1 MILFKTVRWQNMLS
15 TGNQFTEVALDRS
28 KSTLIVGENGA
39 GKSTILDAL
48 SFALYGKP
56 FRNINKPQLVNSM
69 TQKKLVVECEFMVG
83 SKHFCVKRGIKPQ
96 IFEIYQNGEMI
107 NQNSSARDY
116 QEYLEKSILKLSFKS
131 FGQIVILGSANY
143 LPFMQLPA
151 HARREVI
158 EDLLDIQIF
167 TTMNNLLKE
176 KITTNKSAITDTDY
190 QINLI
195 ENKVEMTLKHINS
208 LKTNNDHLIRQ
219 KDEMIKEIDTLVCQA
234 EHDIAVQNG
243 ILDIHSAKIADA
255 EKVANKKSKLVELES
270 QLESKVRT
278 LKKEIRFY
286 HDNDSCPTC
295 RQGIDHDFKNE
306 TVTDRQSKEQEITD
320 ALVKIED
327 EITTI
332 NTRITE
338 ITAINKEITAINTKI
353 TELNSDIRSW
363 NSSICTLEQEIKN
376 LKKNTTVI
384 DESNEDLSV
393 LNSQLSVQQK
403 HKEELANERS
413 VIEVAGVLLKDSGI
427 KTRII
432 KQYVPIMNKLINKYL
447 AAMDFFVQFE
457 LDENFNE
464 KIKSR
469 FRDEFSYASFSEGE
483 KSRLD
488 LALMF
493 TWRAI
498 AKLRNSAS
506 TNLLILDEVF
516 DSSLDTSGNDN
527 LMDILSNITD
537 GNIFVIS
544 HKGDQLYDKFHSVIK
559 FEKHSN
565 FSVIKQEKQEKV

>member
-1 MILFKTVRWQNMLS
+1 MLS

-69 TQKKLVVECEFMVG
+69 TQKNLVVECEFMVG

-96 IFEIYQNGEMI
+96 LFEIYQNGEMI

-176 KITTNKSAITDTDY
+176 KITANKAAISEADY

-195 ENKVEMTLKHINS
+195 DNKIELTNKHINS
-208 LKTNNDHLIRQ
+208 LKTNNDHLIKQ
-219 KDEMIKEIDTLVCQA
+219 KQELIDELMGEILLTEMVLTRENNKITEKSV
-234 EHDIAVQNG
+234 
-243 ILDIHSAKIADA
+243 LIADSD
-255 EKVANKKSKLVELES
+255 KVNSKRTKLIELES
-270 QLESKVRT
+270 QLESKIRT
-278 LKKEIRFY
+278 LKKEITFY

-306 TVTDRQSKEQEITD
+306 TISEREVKQNEVTD
-320 ALVKIED
+320 ALSKIETEINAIND
-327 EITTI
+327 RVNEIT
-332 NTRITE
+332 E
-338 ITAINKEITAINTKI
+338 INKEITAINTKI
-353 TELNSDIRSW
+353 SELNSDIRSW
-363 NSSICTLEQEIKN
+363 NNSIRTIQTEIDGLE
-376 LKKNTTVI
+376 KNTAVI
-384 DESNEDLSV
+384 DESRDDLDL
-393 LNSQLSVQQK
+393 LNSQLGIQQK
-403 HKEELANERS
+403 HKEDFANERS

-464 KIKSR
+464 TIRSR
-469 FRDEFSYASFSEGE
+469 YRDDFSYASFSEGE
-483 KSRLD
+483 KMRID
-488 LALMF
+488 LSLMF

-506 TNLLILDEVF
+506 TNLLIMDEVF
-516 DSSLDTSGNDN
+516 DSSLDVGGTEEF
-527 LMDILSNITD
+527 LKILEGLTGDTNT
-537 GNIFVIS
+537 FVIS
-544 HKGDQLYDKFHSVIK
+544 HKGDQLYDKFHSVVK
-559 FEKHSN
+559 FEKHAN
-565 FSVIKQEKQEKV
+565 FSRIAA

>member
-1 MILFKTVRWQNMLS
+1 MILFKTIRWQNMLS
-15 TGNQFTEVALDRS
+15 TGNQFTEVTLDRS

-56 FRNINKPQLVNSM
+56 FRNINKPQLLNSM
-69 TQKKLVVECEFMVG
+69 TQKNLVVECEFMVG
-83 SKHFCVKRGIKPQ
+83 SKHFRVKRGIKPQ

-116 QEYLEKSILKLSFKS
+116 QEYLEKNILKLSFKS

-143 LPFMQLPA
+143 LPFLQLPA

-176 KITTNKSAITDTDY
+176 RIATNKAAITDTDY

-195 ENKVEMTLKHINS
+195 ENKIELTLKHINT

-219 KDEMIKEIDTLVCQA
+219 KAEVIDEIRALVVQA
-234 EHDIAVQNG
+234 ENDIATQNN
-243 ILDIHSAKIADA
+243 ILNAHTAEIADA
-255 EKVANKKSKLVELES
+255 NKVNAKLSKLVELEN
-270 QLESKVRT
+270 QLEHKVRN
-278 LKKEIRFY
+278 LKKEINFY

-306 TVTDRQSKEQEITD
+306 TIEDREAKQTEISD

-327 EITTI
+327 EILAI
-332 NTRITE
+332 NERVNQITE
-338 ITAINKEITAINTKI
+338 INKKITAINTKI

-363 NSSICTLEQEIKN
+363 NSSIRTLELEIEQ
-376 LKKNTTVI
+376 LSKNTTVI

-393 LNSQLSVQQK
+393 LNSQLTVQQK
-403 HKEELANERS
+403 NKEDLANERQ
-413 VIEVAGVLLKDSGI
+413 VIEVASVLLKDSGI

-483 KSRLD
+483 KMRID

-506 TNLLILDEVF
+506 TNLLIMDEVF
-516 DSSLDTSGNDN
+516 DSSLDVGGTEEF
-527 LMDILSNITD
+527 LKILEGLTADTNTFI
-537 GNIFVIS
+537 IS
-544 HKGDQLYDKFHSVIK
+544 HKGDQLFDKFHSVIK
-559 FEKHSN
+559 FEKHAN
-565 FSVIKQEKQEKV
+565 FSRIAA

>member
-1 MILFKTVRWQNMLS
+1 MILFKAIRWQNMLS
-15 TGNQFTEVALDRS
+15 TGNQFTEVTLDRS

-56 FRNINKPQLVNSM
+56 FRNINKPQLLNSM
-69 TQKKLVVECEFMVG
+69 TQKNLVVECEFMVG
-83 SKHFCVKRGIKPQ
+83 SKHFRVKRGIKPA

-151 HARREVI
+151 HSRREVI

-176 KITTNKSAITDTDY
+176 KILANKSAITDTDY
-190 QINLI
+190 QIDLV
-195 ENKVEMTLKHINS
+195 ENKIELTLKHINS
-208 LKTNNDHLIRQ
+208 LKINNDHLIRQ
-219 KDEMIKEIDTLVCQA
+219 KEEMIEEVNGLVCQA
-234 EHDIAVQNG
+234 ERDIAIQSDYLAVK
-243 ILDIHSAKIADA
+243 SAKVADS
-255 EKVANKKSKLVELES
+255 EKISSKRTKLIELES
-270 QLESKVRT
+270 QLETKIRS
-278 LKKEIRFY
+278 LKKEITFY

-295 RQGIDHDFKNE
+295 RQGIDHNFKDS
-306 TVTDRQSKEQEITD
+306 VIDDRESKQQEVTD
-320 ALVKIED
+320 ALAKIEE
-327 EITTI
+327 EINTI
-332 NTRITE
+332 NQRVNE
-338 ITAINKEITAINTKI
+338 IAEVNKEITVINTKI

-363 NSSICTLEQEIKN
+363 NNSIRTLEAEIDN
-376 LKKNTTVI
+376 LEKNTTII

-393 LNSQLSVQQK
+393 LNKQLGVQQK
-403 HKEELANERS
+403 YKEELANERQ

-427 KTRII
+427 KTKII

-483 KSRLD
+483 KMRID

-506 TNLLILDEVF
+506 TNLLIMDEVF
-516 DSSLDTSGNDN
+516 DSSLDVGGTEEF
-527 LMDILSNITD
+527 LKILEGLTGDTNTFI
-537 GNIFVIS
+537 IS

-559 FEKHSN
+559 FEKHAN
-565 FSVIKQEKQEKV
+565 FSRIAA

>member
-1 MILFKTVRWQNMLS
+1 MILFKTIRWQNMLS

-69 TQKKLVVECEFMVG
+69 TQKNLVVECEFMVG

-96 IFEIYQNGEMI
+96 LFEIYQNGEMI

-176 KITTNKSAITDTDY
+176 KITANKAAISEADY

-195 ENKVEMTLKHINS
+195 DNKIELTNKHINS
-208 LKTNNDHLIRQ
+208 LKTNNDHLIKQ
-219 KDEMIKEIDTLVCQA
+219 KQELIDELMGEILLTEMVLTRENNKITEKSV
-234 EHDIAVQNG
+234 
-243 ILDIHSAKIADA
+243 LIADSD
-255 EKVANKKSKLVELES
+255 KVNSKRTKLIELES
-270 QLESKVRT
+270 QLESKIRT
-278 LKKEIRFY
+278 LKKEITFY

-306 TVTDRQSKEQEITD
+306 TISEREVKQSEVTD
-320 ALVKIED
+320 ALSKIETEINAIND
-327 EITTI
+327 RVNEIT
-332 NTRITE
+332 E
-338 ITAINKEITAINTKI
+338 INKEITAINTKI
-353 TELNSDIRSW
+353 SELNSDIRSW
-363 NSSICTLEQEIKN
+363 NNSIRTIQTEIDGLE
-376 LKKNTTVI
+376 KNTAVI
-384 DESNEDLSV
+384 DESMGDLDLLS
-393 LNSQLSVQQK
+393 SQLADQQK

-464 KIKSR
+464 TIRSR
-469 FRDEFSYASFSEGE
+469 YRDDFSYASFSEGE
-483 KSRLD
+483 KMRID
-488 LALMF
+488 LSLMF

-506 TNLLILDEVF
+506 TNLLIMDEVF
-516 DSSLDTSGNDN
+516 DSSLDVGGTEEF
-527 LMDILSNITD
+527 LKILEGLTGDTNT
-537 GNIFVIS
+537 FVIS

-559 FEKHSN
+559 FEKHAN
-565 FSVIKQEKQEKV
+565 FSRIAT

>member
-1 MILFKTVRWQNMLS
+1 MILFKAIRWQNMLS
-15 TGNQFTEVALDRS
+15 TGNQFTEVKLDRS

-56 FRNINKPQLVNSM
+56 FRNINKPQLLNSM
-69 TQKKLVVECEFMVG
+69 TQKNLVVECEFMVG
-83 SKHFCVKRGIKPQ
+83 SKHFRVKRGIKPQ
-96 IFEIYQNGEMI
+96 IFEIYQNGEMM

-151 HARREVI
+151 HSRREVI

-176 KITTNKSAITDTDY
+176 KITTNRSAITDTDY

-195 ENKVEMTLKHINS
+195 ENKIELTLKHINS
-208 LKTNNDHLIRQ
+208 LKINNDHLIRQ
-219 KDEMIKEIDTLVCQA
+219 KEEMIEEVNGMVCQT
-234 EHDIAVQNG
+234 ERDIAVQAG
-243 ILDIHSAKIADA
+243 HLTVLTAKVSDSD
-255 EKVANKKSKLVELES
+255 KVTSKKSKLVELES

-306 TVTDRQSKEQEITD
+306 TIEDRQTKEQEVSN
-320 ALVKIED
+320 ALVKIEN

-332 NTRITE
+332 NARIAEITE
-338 ITAINKEITAINTKI
+338 INSKITVHNTKI

-363 NSSICTLEQEIKN
+363 NNSIRTLEAEINN
-376 LKKNTTVI
+376 LQKNTTII
-384 DESNEDLSV
+384 DASNEDLSV
-393 LNSQLSVQQK
+393 LNKQLSVQQK
-403 HKEELANERS
+403 YKEELANERQ

-427 KTRII
+427 KTKII

-483 KSRLD
+483 KMRID

-506 TNLLILDEVF
+506 TNLLIMDEVF
-516 DSSLDTSGNDN
+516 DSSLDVGGTEEF
-527 LMDILSNITD
+527 LKILEGLTAETNTFI
-537 GNIFVIS
+537 IS
-544 HKGDQLYDKFHSVIK
+544 HKGDQLFDKFHSVIK
-559 FEKHSN
+559 FEKHAN
-565 FSVIKQEKQEKV
+565 FSRIAA

>member
-1 MILFKTVRWQNMLS
+1 MLS
-15 TGNQFTEVALDRS
+15 TGNQFTEVTLDRS

-69 TQKKLVVECEFMVG
+69 TKKNLIVECEFMVG

-96 IFEIYQNGEMI
+96 LFEIYQNGEMI
-107 NQNSSARDY
+107 NQNSSSRDY

-176 KITTNKSAITDTDY
+176 KIATNKASISDADY

-195 ENKVEMTLKHINS
+195 DNKIELTNKHISS
-208 LKTNNDHLIRQ
+208 LKTNNDHLIKQ
-219 KDEMIKEIDTLVCQA
+219 KQDLIQELFDSVSETETNIAAENIK
-234 EHDIAVQNG
+234 
-243 ILDIHSAKIADA
+243 LDGKSVLIADS
-255 EKVANKKSKLVELES
+255 EKVNSKRTKLIELES
-270 QLESKVRT
+270 QLETKIRG
-278 LKKEIRFY
+278 LKKEITFY

-306 TVTDRQSKEQEITD
+306 TISEREIKQHEVTD
-320 ALVKIED
+320 ALSKIETEINAIND
-327 EITTI
+327 RVNEIT
-332 NTRITE
+332 E
-338 ITAINKEITAINTKI
+338 INKEITAINTKI
-353 TELNSDIRSW
+353 SELNSDIRSW
-363 NSSICTLEQEIKN
+363 NASIRTLQTEIDG
-376 LKKNTTVI
+376 LEKNTDVI
-384 DESNEDLSV
+384 DESKDDLDV
-393 LNSQLSVQQK
+393 LSSQLADQQK

-464 KIKSR
+464 TIRSR
-469 FRDEFSYASFSEGE
+469 YRDDFSYASFSEGE
-483 KSRLD
+483 KMRID
-488 LALMF
+488 LSLMF

-506 TNLLILDEVF
+506 TNLLIMDEVF
-516 DSSLDTSGNDN
+516 DSSLDVGGTEEF
-527 LMDILSNITD
+527 LKILEGLTGETNT
-537 GNIFVIS
+537 FVIS

-559 FEKHSN
+559 FEKHAN
-565 FSVIKQEKQEKV
+565 FSRIAT

>member
-1 MILFKTVRWQNMLS
+1 MLS

-69 TQKKLVVECEFMVG
+69 TQKNLVVECEFMVG
-83 SKHFCVKRGIKPQ
+83 SKHFRVKRGIKPQ

-176 KITTNKSAITDTDY
+176 KIATNKAAITEADY

-195 ENKVEMTLKHINS
+195 DNKIELTNKHIDS
-208 LKTNNDHLIRQ
+208 LKTNNNHLIKQ
-219 KDEMIKEIDTLVCQA
+219 KQDLIYELRDCVSQTETNINAENIKLDGKA
-234 EHDIAVQNG
+234 
-243 ILDIHSAKIADA
+243 ILIADS
-255 EKVANKKSKLVELES
+255 EKVNSKRTKLIELEN
-270 QLESKVRT
+270 QLESKIRT
-278 LKKEIRFY
+278 LKKEITFY

-306 TVTDRQSKEQEITD
+306 TISEREIKQNEVTD
-320 ALVKIED
+320 ALSKIET
-327 EITTI
+327 EINAI
-332 NTRITE
+332 NERVNQITE
-338 ITAINKEITAINTKI
+338 INKEITAINTKI
-353 TELNSDIRSW
+353 SELNSDIRSW
-363 NSSICTLEQEIKN
+363 NNSIRTLEVEIDG
-376 LKKNTTVI
+376 LEKNTTII
-384 DESNEDLSV
+384 DESKDDLDLLSG
-393 LNSQLSVQQK
+393 QLADQQK

-464 KIKSR
+464 TIRSR
-469 FRDEFSYASFSEGE
+469 YRDDFSYASFSEGE
-483 KSRLD
+483 KMRID
-488 LALMF
+488 LSLMF

-506 TNLLILDEVF
+506 TNLLIMDEVF
-516 DSSLDTSGNDN
+516 DSSLDVGGTEEF
-527 LMDILSNITD
+527 LKILEGLTGETNT
-537 GNIFVIS
+537 FVIS

-559 FEKHSN
+559 FEKHAN
-565 FSVIKQEKQEKV
+565 FSRIST

>member
-1 MILFKTVRWQNMLS
+1 MILFKAIRWQNMLS
-15 TGNQFTEVALDRS
+15 TGNQFTEVTLDRS

-56 FRNINKPQLVNSM
+56 FRNINKPQLLNSM
-69 TQKKLVVECEFMVG
+69 TQKNLVVECEFMVG
-83 SKHFCVKRGIKPQ
+83 SKHFRVKRGIKPA

-151 HARREVI
+151 HSRREVI

-176 KITTNKSAITDTDY
+176 KILANKSAITDTDY
-190 QINLI
+190 QIDLV
-195 ENKVEMTLKHINS
+195 ENKIELTLKHINS
-208 LKTNNDHLIRQ
+208 LKINNDHLIRQ
-219 KDEMIKEIDTLVCQA
+219 KEEMIEEVNGLVCQA
-234 EHDIAVQNG
+234 ERDIAIQSGYLAVK
-243 ILDIHSAKIADA
+243 SAKVADS
-255 EKVANKKSKLVELES
+255 EKVSSKRTKLIELES
-270 QLESKVRT
+270 QLETKIRS
-278 LKKEIRFY
+278 LKKEITFY

-295 RQGIDHDFKNE
+295 RQGIDHDFKDS
-306 TVTDRQSKEQEITD
+306 VIDDRESKQQEVTD
-320 ALVKIED
+320 ALAKIEE
-327 EITTI
+327 EINTI
-332 NTRITE
+332 NQRVNE
-338 ITAINKEITAINTKI
+338 IAEVNKEITIINTKI

-363 NSSICTLEQEIKN
+363 NNSIRTLEAEIDN
-376 LKKNTTVI
+376 LEKNTTII

-393 LNSQLSVQQK
+393 LNKQLGVQQK
-403 HKEELANERS
+403 YKEELANERQ

-427 KTRII
+427 KTKII

-483 KSRLD
+483 KMRID

-506 TNLLILDEVF
+506 TNLLIMDEVF
-516 DSSLDTSGNDN
+516 DSSLDVGGTEEF
-527 LMDILSNITD
+527 LKILEGLTGDTNTFI
-537 GNIFVIS
+537 IS

-559 FEKHSN
+559 FEKHAN
-565 FSVIKQEKQEKV
+565 FSRIAA

>member
-1 MILFKTVRWQNMLS
+1 MILFKTIRWQNMLS

-69 TQKKLVVECEFMVG
+69 TQKNLVVECEFMVG

-96 IFEIYQNGEMI
+96 LFEIYQNGEMI

-176 KITTNKSAITDTDY
+176 KITANKAAISEADY

-195 ENKVEMTLKHINS
+195 DNKIELTNKHINS
-208 LKTNNDHLIRQ
+208 LKTNNDHLIKQ
-219 KDEMIKEIDTLVCQA
+219 KQELIDELMGEILLTEMVLTRENNKITEKSV
-234 EHDIAVQNG
+234 
-243 ILDIHSAKIADA
+243 LIADSD
-255 EKVANKKSKLVELES
+255 KVNSKRTKLIELES
-270 QLESKVRT
+270 QLESKIRT
-278 LKKEIRFY
+278 LKKEITFY

-306 TVTDRQSKEQEITD
+306 TISEREVKQNEVTD
-320 ALVKIED
+320 ALSKIETEINAIND
-327 EITTI
+327 RVNEIT
-332 NTRITE
+332 E
-338 ITAINKEITAINTKI
+338 INKEITAINTKI
-353 TELNSDIRSW
+353 SELNSDIRSW
-363 NSSICTLEQEIKN
+363 NNSIRTIQTEIDGLE
-376 LKKNTTVI
+376 KNTAVI
-384 DESNEDLSV
+384 DESRDDLDL
-393 LNSQLSVQQK
+393 LNSQLGIQQK
-403 HKEELANERS
+403 HKEDFANERS

-464 KIKSR
+464 TIRSR
-469 FRDEFSYASFSEGE
+469 YRDDFSYASFSEGE
-483 KSRLD
+483 KMRID
-488 LALMF
+488 LSLMF

-506 TNLLILDEVF
+506 TNLLIMDEVF
-516 DSSLDTSGNDN
+516 DSSLDVGGTEEF
-527 LMDILSNITD
+527 LKILEGLTGDTNT
-537 GNIFVIS
+537 FVIS
-544 HKGDQLYDKFHSVIK
+544 HKGDQLYDKFHSVVK
-559 FEKHSN
+559 FEKHAN
-565 FSVIKQEKQEKV
+565 FSRIAA

>member
-1 MILFKTVRWQNMLS
+1 MILFKTIRWQNMLS
-15 TGNQFTEVALDRS
+15 TGNQLTEVALDRS

-56 FRNINKPQLVNSM
+56 FRSINKPQLLNSM
-69 TQKKLVVECEFMVG
+69 TQKNLIAECEFMVG
-83 SKHFCVKRGIKPQ
+83 SKHFRVKRGIKPQ

-151 HARREVI
+151 HSRREVI

-167 TTMNNLLKE
+167 TTMNTLLKE
-176 KITTNKSAITDTDY
+176 KIGVNKTAIIDADY

-195 ENKVEMTLKHINS
+195 ENKIELTKKHIDS

-219 KDEMIKEIDTLVCQA
+219 KEELINEIDSKVCEA
-234 EHDIAVQNG
+234 EHNLTVYNG
-243 ILDIHSAKIADA
+243 TLTVKSDLIADS
-255 EKVANKKSKLVELES
+255 EKVNSKRSKLIELES
-270 QLESKVRT
+270 QLETKIRNI
-278 LKKEIRFY
+278 KKEIGFY

-295 RQGIDHDFKNE
+295 RQGIQHDFKKE
-306 TVTDRQSKEQEITD
+306 TISDREAKQMEVSD
-320 ALVKIED
+320 ALVKIET
-327 EITTI
+327 EINNI
-332 NTRITE
+332 NDRVNQ

-363 NSSICTLEQEIKN
+363 NSSIRTLETEIEG
-376 LKKNTTVI
+376 LEKNTVVI
-384 DESNEDLSV
+384 DESKGDLNA
-393 LNSQLSVQQK
+393 LTSQLNVQQK

-413 VIEVAGVLLKDSGI
+413 VIEVAGILLKDSGI

-432 KQYVPIMNKLINKYL
+432 KQYVPVMNKLINKYL

-483 KSRLD
+483 KMRID

-506 TNLLILDEVF
+506 TNLLIMDEVF
-516 DSSLDTSGNDN
+516 DSSLDVGGTEEF
-527 LMDILSNITD
+527 LKILEGLTGDTNTFI
-537 GNIFVIS
+537 IS

-559 FEKHSN
+559 FEKHAN
-565 FSVIKQEKQEKV
+565 FSRIAA

>member
-1 MILFKTVRWQNMLS
+1 MLS

-69 TQKKLVVECEFMVG
+69 TQKNLVVECEFMVG

-176 KITTNKSAITDTDY
+176 KIATNKAAISDADY

-195 ENKVEMTLKHINS
+195 DNKIELTNKHINS
-208 LKTNNDHLIRQ
+208 LKTNNDHLIKQ
-219 KDEMIKEIDTLVCQA
+219 KQELIDELMGEILLTEMALTR
-234 EHDIAVQNG
+234 ENNN
-243 ILDIHSAKIADA
+243 LDGRLSLIADS
-255 EKVANKKSKLVELES
+255 EKVNSKRTKLIELES
-270 QLESKVRT
+270 QLETKIRS
-278 LKKEIRFY
+278 LKKEITFY

-306 TVTDRQSKEQEITD
+306 TISEREVKQNEVTD
-320 ALVKIED
+320 ALSKIETEINAIND
-327 EITTI
+327 RVNEIT
-332 NTRITE
+332 E
-338 ITAINKEITAINTKI
+338 INKEITAINTKI
-353 TELNSDIRSW
+353 SELNSDIRSW
-363 NSSICTLEQEIKN
+363 NNSIRTIQTEIDGLE
-376 LKKNTTVI
+376 KNTAVI
-384 DESNEDLSV
+384 DESRDDLDL
-393 LNSQLSVQQK
+393 LNSQLGIQQK
-403 HKEELANERS
+403 HKEDLANERS

-464 KIKSR
+464 TIRSR
-469 FRDEFSYASFSEGE
+469 YRDDFSYASFSEGE
-483 KSRLD
+483 KMRID
-488 LALMF
+488 LSLMF

-506 TNLLILDEVF
+506 TNLLIMDEVF
-516 DSSLDTSGNDN
+516 DSSLDVGGTEEF
-527 LMDILSNITD
+527 LKILEGLTGDTNT
-537 GNIFVIS
+537 FVIS
-544 HKGDQLYDKFHSVIK
+544 HKGDQLYDKFHSVVK
-559 FEKHSN
+559 FEKHAN
-565 FSVIKQEKQEKV
+565 FSRIAV

>member
-1 MILFKTVRWQNMLS
+1 MILFKAIRWQNMLS

-56 FRNINKPQLVNSM
+56 FRNINKPQLLNSI
-69 TQKKLVVECEFMVG
+69 TQKNLVVECEFMVG
-83 SKHFCVKRGIKPQ
+83 SKHFRVKRGIKPAV
-96 IFEIYQNGEMI
+96 FEIYQNGEMI

-116 QEYLEKSILKLSFKS
+116 QDYLEKNILKLSFKS

-167 TTMNNLLKE
+167 TTMNNILKE
-176 KITTNKSAITDTDY
+176 KMATNKGAITEVDY

-195 ENKVEMTLKHINS
+195 ENKIELTQKHIDS
-208 LKTNNDHLIRQ
+208 LKTNNDHLIKQ
-219 KDEMIKEIDTLVCQA
+219 KQELIEEISS
-234 EHDIAVQNG
+234 H
-243 ILDIHSAKIADA
+243 ILIADMA
-255 EKVANKKSKLVELES
+255 IKKQNALLEEKMVSVADSEKVASKRSKLVELES
-270 QLESKVRT
+270 QLETKIRN
-278 LKKEIRFY
+278 LKKEVSFY

-306 TVTDRQSKEQEITD
+306 TISDRENKQQEVTD
-320 ALVKIED
+320 ALQKIEA
-327 EITTI
+327 EILAI
-332 NTRITE
+332 NERVNQIAT
-338 ITAINKEITAINTKI
+338 INKEITAINTKI

-363 NSSICTLEQEIKN
+363 NNNIRILEQEIEN
-376 LKKNTTVI
+376 LKNNTTVI
-384 DESNEDLSV
+384 DSSTTDLSL
-393 LNSQLSVQQK
+393 LNSQLVAQQK
-403 HKEELANERS
+403 RKEDLANERQ
-413 VIEVAGVLLKDSGI
+413 VIEVAGVLLKDTGI

-483 KSRLD
+483 KMRID

-506 TNLLILDEVF
+506 TNLLIMDEVF
-516 DSSLDTSGNDN
+516 DSSLDVGGTEEF
-527 LMDILSNITD
+527 LKILEGLTGDTNTFI
-537 GNIFVIS
+537 IS

-559 FEKHSN
+559 FEKHAN
-565 FSVIKQEKQEKV
+565 FSRIAA

>member
-1 MILFKTVRWQNMLS
+1 MILFKAIRWQNMLS

-56 FRNINKPQLVNSM
+56 FRNINKPQLLNSM
-69 TQKKLVVECEFMVG
+69 TQKNLVVECEFMVG
-83 SKHFCVKRGIKPQ
+83 SKHFRVKRGIKPAV
-96 IFEIYQNGEMI
+96 FEIYQNGEMI

-176 KITTNKSAITDTDY
+176 KITTNKTAITDTDY

-195 ENKVEMTLKHINS
+195 ENKIELTNKHIDS
-208 LKTNNDHLIRQ
+208 LKNNNDHLIKQ
-219 KDEMIKEIDTLVCQA
+219 KKDLIQELCNCVTETEATITVANIK
-234 EHDIAVQNG
+234 
-243 ILDIHSAKIADA
+243 LDGKASLIADA
-255 EKVANKKSKLVELES
+255 DKVNSKRTKLIELES
-270 QLESKVRT
+270 QLETKIRS
-278 LKKEIRFY
+278 LKKEITFY

-306 TVTDRQSKEQEITD
+306 TISERETKQNEVND
-320 ALVKIED
+320 ALAKIEE
-327 EITTI
+327 EINAI
-332 NTRITE
+332 NERVNQISE
-338 ITAINKEITAINTKI
+338 INKEITAINTKI
-353 TELNSDIRSW
+353 SELNSDIRSW
-363 NSSICTLEQEIKN
+363 NNSIRTIQIEIDGLE
-376 LKKNTTVI
+376 KNTGVI
-384 DESNEDLSV
+384 DESKEDLHV
-393 LNSQLSVQQK
+393 LNSHLIVQQK
-403 HKEELANERS
+403 HKEDLANERS

-483 KSRLD
+483 KMRID

-506 TNLLILDEVF
+506 TNLLIMDEVF
-516 DSSLDTSGNDN
+516 DSSLDVGGTEEF
-527 LMDILSNITD
+527 LKILEGLTGDTNTFI
-537 GNIFVIS
+537 IS

-559 FEKHSN
+559 FEKHAN
-565 FSVIKQEKQEKV
+565 FSRIAA

>member
-1 MILFKTVRWQNMLS
+1 MILFKAIRWQNMLS

-69 TQKKLVVECEFMVG
+69 TQKNLVVECEFMVG

-176 KITTNKSAITDTDY
+176 KITANKAAISEADY

-195 ENKVEMTLKHINS
+195 DNKIELTNKHINS
-208 LKTNNDHLIRQ
+208 LKTNNDHLIKQ
-219 KDEMIKEIDTLVCQA
+219 KQELIDELMGEILLTEMALTRENNKLQDM
-234 EHDIAVQNG
+234 
-243 ILDIHSAKIADA
+243 LDQITDSD
-255 EKVANKKSKLVELES
+255 KVNSKRTKLIELEN
-270 QLESKVRT
+270 QLESKIRT
-278 LKKEIRFY
+278 LKKEITFY

-295 RQGIDHDFKNE
+295 RQGIDHDFKDS
-306 TVTDRQSKEQEITD
+306 VLDDRESKQQEVND
-320 ALVKIED
+320 ALAKIET
-327 EITTI
+327 EINAI
-332 NTRITE
+332 NERVNQITE
-338 ITAINKEITAINTKI
+338 INKEITAINTKI
-353 TELNSDIRSW
+353 TELNFDIRSW
-363 NSSICTLEQEIKN
+363 NNSIKTLQIEIDG
-376 LKKNTTVI
+376 LEKNTTII
-384 DESNEDLSV
+384 DESKDDLDV
-393 LNSQLSVQQK
+393 LSGQLANQQK

-464 KIKSR
+464 TIRSR
-469 FRDEFSYASFSEGE
+469 YRDDFSYASFSEGE
-483 KSRLD
+483 KMRID
-488 LALMF
+488 LSLMF

-506 TNLLILDEVF
+506 TNLLIMDEVF
-516 DSSLDTSGNDN
+516 DSSLDVGGTEEF
-527 LMDILSNITD
+527 LKILEGLTGDTNT
-537 GNIFVIS
+537 FVIS

-559 FEKHSN
+559 FEKHAN
-565 FSVIKQEKQEKV
+565 FSRIAA

>member
-1 MILFKTVRWQNMLS
+1 MLS

-69 TQKKLVVECEFMVG
+69 TQKNLVVECEFMVG

-96 IFEIYQNGEMI
+96 LFEIYQNGEMI

-176 KITTNKSAITDTDY
+176 KITANKAAIAEADY

-195 ENKVEMTLKHINS
+195 DNKIELTNKHINS
-208 LKTNNDHLIRQ
+208 LKTNNDHLIKQ
-219 KDEMIKEIDTLVCQA
+219 KQDLIQELCNCVSETEASITAENIKLDDKTNLIIDS
-234 EHDIAVQNG
+234 D
-243 ILDIHSAKIADA
+243 
-255 EKVANKKSKLVELES
+255 KVNSKRTKLIELEN
-270 QLESKVRT
+270 QLESKIRT
-278 LKKEIRFY
+278 LKKEITFY

-306 TVTDRQSKEQEITD
+306 TISEREIKQDEVTD
-320 ALVKIED
+320 ALSKIETEINAINERVN
-327 EITTI
+327 EIT
-332 NTRITE
+332 E
-338 ITAINKEITAINTKI
+338 INKEITAINTKI
-353 TELNSDIRSW
+353 TELNFDIRSW
-363 NSSICTLEQEIKN
+363 NNSIRTLQTEIDG
-376 LKKNTTVI
+376 LEKNTTII
-384 DESNEDLSV
+384 DESMGDLDLLS
-393 LNSQLSVQQK
+393 SQLADQQK
-403 HKEELANERS
+403 HKEDLANERS

-483 KSRLD
+483 KMRID

-506 TNLLILDEVF
+506 TNLLIMDEVF
-516 DSSLDTSGNDN
+516 DSSLDVGGTEEF
-527 LMDILSNITD
+527 LKILEGLTGDTNTFI
-537 GNIFVIS
+537 IS

-559 FEKHSN
+559 FEKHAN
-565 FSVIKQEKQEKV
+565 FSRIAA

>member
-1 MILFKTVRWQNMLS
+1 
-15 TGNQFTEVALDRS
+15 
-28 KSTLIVGENGA
+28 
-39 GKSTILDAL
+39 
-48 SFALYGKP
+48 
-56 FRNINKPQLVNSM
+56 
-69 TQKKLVVECEFMVG
+69 MVG
-83 SKHFCVKRGIKPQ
+83 SKHFRVKRGIKPQ

-151 HARREVI
+151 HSRREVI

-176 KITTNKSAITDTDY
+176 KILTNKAAITDTDY
-190 QINLI
+190 QIDLI
-195 ENKVEMTLKHINS
+195 ENKIELTQKHIDS
-208 LKTNNDHLIRQ
+208 LKTNNDHLIKQ
-219 KDEMIKEIDTLVCQA
+219 KQELIDELMGQ
-234 EHDIAVQNG
+234 
-243 ILDIHSAKIADA
+243 ILLTEMAITCENNKLTDMQVLIADA
-255 EKVANKKSKLVELES
+255 DKVNSKRAKLIELES
-270 QLESKVRT
+270 QLETKIRS
-278 LKKEIRFY
+278 LKKEITFY

-306 TVTDRQSKEQEITD
+306 TISERANKKQEVTD

-327 EITTI
+327 EILAI
-332 NTRITE
+332 NNRVNE
-338 ITAINKEITAINTKI
+338 ISEINKEITAINTKI

-363 NSSICTLEQEIKN
+363 NSSIRTLETEIDG
-376 LKKNTTVI
+376 LEKNTGVI
-384 DESNEDLSV
+384 DASNEDLHV
-393 LNSQLSVQQK
+393 LNSHLTVQQK
-403 HKEELANERS
+403 HKEELANERQ

-483 KSRLD
+483 KMRID

-506 TNLLILDEVF
+506 TNLLIMDEVF
-516 DSSLDTSGNDN
+516 DSSLDVGGTEEF
-527 LMDILSNITD
+527 LKILEGLTGDTNTFI
-537 GNIFVIS
+537 IS

-559 FEKHSN
+559 FEKHAN
-565 FSVIKQEKQEKV
+565 FSRIAA

>member
-1 MILFKTVRWQNMLS
+1 MLS

-69 TQKKLVVECEFMVG
+69 TQKNLIVECEFMVG

-96 IFEIYQNGEMI
+96 LFEIYQNGEMI

-176 KITTNKSAITDTDY
+176 KIATNKAAITEADY

-195 ENKVEMTLKHINS
+195 DNKIELTNKHINS
-208 LKTNNDHLIRQ
+208 LKTNNDHLIKQ
-219 KDEMIKEIDTLVCQA
+219 KQELIDEVMGEILLTEMVLTRENNNLKDM
-234 EHDIAVQNG
+234 
-243 ILDIHSAKIADA
+243 LDQITDSD
-255 EKVANKKSKLVELES
+255 KVNSKRTKLIELES
-270 QLESKVRT
+270 QLESKIRS
-278 LKKEIRFY
+278 LKKEITFY

-306 TVTDRQSKEQEITD
+306 TISEREVKQDEVTD
-320 ALVKIED
+320 ALSKIETEINAIND
-327 EITTI
+327 RVNEIT
-332 NTRITE
+332 E
-338 ITAINKEITAINTKI
+338 INKEITAINTKI
-353 TELNSDIRSW
+353 GELNSDIRSW
-363 NSSICTLEQEIKN
+363 NASIRTLQTEIDS
-376 LKKNTTVI
+376 LEKNTVVI
-384 DESNEDLSV
+384 DESKGDLDLLSG
-393 LNSQLSVQQK
+393 QLADQQK

-464 KIKSR
+464 TIRSR
-469 FRDEFSYASFSEGE
+469 YRDDFSYASFSEGE
-483 KSRLD
+483 KMRID
-488 LALMF
+488 LSLMF

-506 TNLLILDEVF
+506 TNLLIMDEVF
-516 DSSLDTSGNDN
+516 DSSLDVGGTEEF
-527 LMDILSNITD
+527 LKILEGLTGDTNT
-537 GNIFVIS
+537 FVIS

-559 FEKHSN
+559 FEKHAN
-565 FSVIKQEKQEKV
+565 FSRIAA

>member
-1 MILFKTVRWQNMLS
+1 MILFKTIRWQNMLS

-56 FRNINKPQLVNSM
+56 FRNINKPQLLNSM
-69 TQKKLVVECEFMVG
+69 TQKNLVVECEFMVG
-83 SKHFCVKRGIKPQ
+83 SKHFRVKRGIKPM

-107 NQNSSARDY
+107 NQNSNARDY
-116 QEYLEKSILKLSFKS
+116 QDYLEKNILKLSFKS

-151 HARREVI
+151 HSRREVI

-176 KITTNKSAITDTDY
+176 KITTNKSAITDVDY

-195 ENKVEMTLKHINS
+195 ENKIELTQKHIDS
-208 LKTNNDHLIRQ
+208 LKTNNDHLIKQ
-219 KDEMIKEIDTLVCQA
+219 KQDLIAEINDR
-234 EHDIAVQNG
+234 VQQTVHEIEVQSG
-243 ILDIHSAKIADA
+243 YLLEKSELIADA
-255 EKVANKKSKLVELES
+255 DKVTAKRTKLVELEN
-270 QLESKVRT
+270 QLEVKIRN
-278 LKKEIRFY
+278 LRKEINFY

-306 TVTDRQSKEQEITD
+306 TISDREGKRADVED

-327 EITTI
+327 EILTI
-332 NTRITE
+332 NNRVNEITE
-338 ITAINKEITAINTKI
+338 INKEITAINTKI
-353 TELNSDIRSW
+353 TELNSDVRSW
-363 NSSICTLEQEIKN
+363 NNSIKTLELEIEG
-376 LKKNTTVI
+376 LRTNTGVI
-384 DESNEDLSV
+384 DSSKGDLDL
-393 LNSQLSVQQK
+393 LNNQLVVQQQR
-403 HKEELANERS
+403 KEELANERQ
-413 VIEVAGVLLKDSGI
+413 VIEVAGVLLKDTGI

-483 KSRLD
+483 KMRID

-506 TNLLILDEVF
+506 TNLLIMDEVF
-516 DSSLDTSGNDN
+516 DSSLDVGGTEEF
-527 LMDILSNITD
+527 LKILEGLTGDTNTFI
-537 GNIFVIS
+537 IS

-559 FEKHSN
+559 FEKHAN
-565 FSVIKQEKQEKV
+565 FSRIAA

>member
-1 MILFKTVRWQNMLS
+1 MILFKAIRWQNMLS
-15 TGNQFTEVALDRS
+15 TGNQFTEVKLDRS

-56 FRNINKPQLVNSM
+56 FRNINKPQLLNSM
-69 TQKKLVVECEFMVG
+69 TQKNLVVECEFMVG
-83 SKHFCVKRGIKPQ
+83 SKHFRVKRGIKPQ
-96 IFEIYQNGEMI
+96 IFEIYQNGEMM

-151 HARREVI
+151 HSRREVI

-176 KITTNKSAITDTDY
+176 KITTNRSAITDTDY

-195 ENKVEMTLKHINS
+195 ENKIELTLKHINS
-208 LKTNNDHLIRQ
+208 LKINNDHLIRQ
-219 KDEMIKEIDTLVCQA
+219 KEEMIEEVNGLVCQA
-234 EHDIAVQNG
+234 ERDIAVQAG
-243 ILDIHSAKIADA
+243 HLTVLTAKVSDSD
-255 EKVANKKSKLVELES
+255 KVTSKKSKLLELES

-306 TVTDRQSKEQEITD
+306 TIEDRKNKEQEVSD
-320 ALVKIED
+320 ALVKIEN

-332 NTRITE
+332 NDRIVEITE
-338 ITAINKEITAINTKI
+338 INAKITVHNTKI

-363 NSSICTLEQEIKN
+363 NNSIRTLEAEIDN
-376 LKKNTTVI
+376 LEKNTTII
-384 DESNEDLSV
+384 DASNEDLSV
-393 LNSQLSVQQK
+393 LNKQLSVQQK
-403 HKEELANERS
+403 YKEELANERQ

-427 KTRII
+427 KTKII

-483 KSRLD
+483 KMRID

-506 TNLLILDEVF
+506 TNLLIMDEVF
-516 DSSLDTSGNDN
+516 DSSLDVGGTEEF
-527 LMDILSNITD
+527 LKILEGLTAETNTFI
-537 GNIFVIS
+537 IS
-544 HKGDQLYDKFHSVIK
+544 HKGDQLFDKFHSVIK
-559 FEKHSN
+559 FEKHKN
-565 FSVIKQEKQEKV
+565 FSRIAA

>member
-1 MILFKTVRWQNMLS
+1 MILFKAIRWQNMLS
-15 TGNQFTEVALDRS
+15 TGNQFTEVKLDRS

-56 FRNINKPQLVNSM
+56 FRNINKPQLLNSM
-69 TQKKLVVECEFMVG
+69 TQKNLVVECEFMVG
-83 SKHFCVKRGIKPQ
+83 SKHFRVKRGIKPQ
-96 IFEIYQNGEMI
+96 IFEIYQNGEMM

-116 QEYLEKSILKLSFKS
+116 QEYLEKNILKLSFKS

-151 HARREVI
+151 HSRREVI

-176 KITTNKSAITDTDY
+176 KITTNRSAITDTDY

-195 ENKVEMTLKHINS
+195 ENKIELTLKHINS
-208 LKTNNDHLIRQ
+208 LKINNDHLIRQ
-219 KDEMIKEIDTLVCQA
+219 KEEMIEEVNGRVCQA
-234 EHDIAVQNG
+234 ERDIAIQAGHLTV
-243 ILDIHSAKIADA
+243 LTAKVSDSD
-255 EKVANKKSKLVELES
+255 KVTSKKSKLVELES

-306 TVTDRQSKEQEITD
+306 TIEDRQTKEQEVSD
-320 ALVKIED
+320 ALVKIEN

-332 NTRITE
+332 NARIAEITE
-338 ITAINKEITAINTKI
+338 INSKITVHNTKI

-363 NSSICTLEQEIKN
+363 NNSIRTLEAEINN
-376 LKKNTTVI
+376 LQKNTTII
-384 DESNEDLSV
+384 DASNEDLSV
-393 LNSQLSVQQK
+393 LNKQLSVQQK
-403 HKEELANERS
+403 YKEELANERQ

-427 KTRII
+427 KTKII

-483 KSRLD
+483 KMRID

-506 TNLLILDEVF
+506 TNLLIMDEVF
-516 DSSLDTSGNDN
+516 DSSLDVGGTEEF
-527 LMDILSNITD
+527 LKILEGLTAETNTFI
-537 GNIFVIS
+537 IS
-544 HKGDQLYDKFHSVIK
+544 HKGDQLFDKFHSVIK
-559 FEKHSN
+559 FEKHAN
-565 FSVIKQEKQEKV
+565 FSRIAA

>member
-1 MILFKTVRWQNMLS
+1 MILFKAIRWQNMLS
-15 TGNQFTEVALDRS
+15 TGNQFTEVTLDRS

-56 FRNINKPQLVNSM
+56 FRNINKPQLLNSM
-69 TQKKLVVECEFMVG
+69 TQKNLVVECEFMVG
-83 SKHFCVKRGIKPQ
+83 SKHFRVKRGIKPA

-107 NQNSSARDY
+107 NQNSSSRDY

-151 HARREVI
+151 HSRREVI

-176 KITTNKSAITDTDY
+176 KILANKSAITDTDY
-190 QINLI
+190 QIDLI
-195 ENKVEMTLKHINS
+195 ENKIELTLKHINS

-219 KDEMIKEIDTLVCQA
+219 KEEMIEEVNGLVCQS
-234 EHDIAVQNG
+234 ERDIAIQSG
-243 ILDIHSAKIADA
+243 YLDVASAKVAYS
-255 EKVANKKSKLVELES
+255 EKVSSKRTKLIELES
-270 QLESKVRT
+270 QLETKIRS
-278 LKKEIRFY
+278 LKKEITFY

-295 RQGIDHDFKNE
+295 RQGIDHDFKDSVIN
-306 TVTDRQSKEQEITD
+306 DRESKQQEVTD
-320 ALVKIED
+320 ALTKIEEEINTINQRIN
-327 EITTI
+327 EIT
-332 NTRITE
+332 E
-338 ITAINKEITAINTKI
+338 VNKEITVINTKI

-363 NSSICTLEQEIKN
+363 NNSIRTLEAEIDN
-376 LKKNTTVI
+376 LEKNTTII

-393 LNSQLSVQQK
+393 LNKQLGVQQK
-403 HKEELANERS
+403 YKEELANERQ

-427 KTRII
+427 KTKII

-483 KSRLD
+483 KMRID

-506 TNLLILDEVF
+506 TNLLIMDEVF
-516 DSSLDTSGNDN
+516 DSSLDVGGTEEF
-527 LMDILSNITD
+527 LKILEGLTGDTNTFI
-537 GNIFVIS
+537 IS

-559 FEKHSN
+559 FEKHAN
-565 FSVIKQEKQEKV
+565 FSRIAA

>member
-1 MILFKTVRWQNMLS
+1 MLS

-69 TQKKLVVECEFMVG
+69 TQKNLVVECEFMVG

-176 KITTNKSAITDTDY
+176 KIATNKAAISDADY

-195 ENKVEMTLKHINS
+195 DNKIELTNKHINS
-208 LKTNNDHLIRQ
+208 LKTNNDHLIKQ
-219 KDEMIKEIDTLVCQA
+219 KQELIDELMGEILLTEMALTR
-234 EHDIAVQNG
+234 ENNN
-243 ILDIHSAKIADA
+243 LDGRLSLIADSD
-255 EKVANKKSKLVELES
+255 KVNSKRTKLIELES
-270 QLESKVRT
+270 QLETKIRS
-278 LKKEIRFY
+278 LKKEITFY

-306 TVTDRQSKEQEITD
+306 TISEREVKQNEVTD
-320 ALVKIED
+320 ALSKIETEINAIND
-327 EITTI
+327 RVNEIT
-332 NTRITE
+332 E
-338 ITAINKEITAINTKI
+338 INKEITAINTKI
-353 TELNSDIRSW
+353 SELNSDIRSW
-363 NSSICTLEQEIKN
+363 NNSIRTIQTEIDGLE
-376 LKKNTTVI
+376 KNTAII
-384 DESNEDLSV
+384 DESRDDLDL
-393 LNSQLSVQQK
+393 LNSQLGIQQK
-403 HKEELANERS
+403 HKEDLANERS

-464 KIKSR
+464 TIRSR
-469 FRDEFSYASFSEGE
+469 YRDDFSYASFSEGE
-483 KSRLD
+483 KMRID
-488 LALMF
+488 LSLMF

-506 TNLLILDEVF
+506 TNLLIMDEVF
-516 DSSLDTSGNDN
+516 DSSLDVGGTEEF
-527 LMDILSNITD
+527 LKILEGLTGDTNT
-537 GNIFVIS
+537 FVIS
-544 HKGDQLYDKFHSVIK
+544 HKGDQLYDKFHSVVK
-559 FEKHSN
+559 FEKHAN
-565 FSVIKQEKQEKV
+565 FSRIAA

>member
-1 MILFKTVRWQNMLS
+1 MILFKAIRWQNMLS

-56 FRNINKPQLVNSM
+56 FRNINKPQLLNSM
-69 TQKKLVVECEFMVG
+69 TQKNLVVECEFMVG
-83 SKHFCVKRGIKPQ
+83 SKHFRVKRGIKPQ

-176 KITTNKSAITDTDY
+176 KIATNKAAINESGF

-195 ENKVEMTLKHINS
+195 ENKIELTTKHIDS
-208 LKTNNDHLIRQ
+208 LKSNNDHLIKQ
-219 KDEMIKEIDTLVCQA
+219 KQTLIRELSTCMTETAASITVANIKLMDKANLIVD
-234 EHDIAVQNG
+234 
-243 ILDIHSAKIADA
+243 S
-255 EKVANKKSKLVELES
+255 EKVVSKRTKLIELES
-270 QLESKVRT
+270 QLETKIRT
-278 LKKEIRFY
+278 LKKEITFY

-306 TVTDRQSKEQEITD
+306 TIGDRETKQNEITD
-320 ALVKIED
+320 ALSKIEAEINAIND
-327 EITTI
+327 RVNEIT
-332 NTRITE
+332 E
-338 ITAINKEITAINTKI
+338 INKEITAINTKI

-363 NSSICTLEQEIKN
+363 SNSIRTIETEIEG

-384 DESNEDLSV
+384 NESIDDLDL
-393 LNSQLSVQQK
+393 LNSQLAVQEK

-483 KSRLD
+483 KMRID

-506 TNLLILDEVF
+506 TNLLIMDEVF
-516 DSSLDTSGNDN
+516 DSSLDVGGTEEF
-527 LMDILSNITD
+527 LKILEGLTGDTNTFI
-537 GNIFVIS
+537 IS
-544 HKGDQLYDKFHSVIK
+544 HKGDQLYDKFHSIIK
-559 FEKHSN
+559 FEKHAN
-565 FSVIKQEKQEKV
+565 FSRIAA

>member
-1 MILFKTVRWQNMLS
+1 MILFKAIRWQNMLS

-56 FRNINKPQLVNSM
+56 FRNINKPQLLNSM
-69 TQKKLVVECEFMVG
+69 TQKNLVVECEFMVG
-83 SKHFCVKRGIKPQ
+83 SKHFRVKRGIKPQ

-176 KITTNKSAITDTDY
+176 KIATNKSAITDTDY

-195 ENKVEMTLKHINS
+195 ENKIELTQKHIDS
-208 LKTNNDHLIRQ
+208 LKTNNDHLIQQ
-219 KDEMIKEIDTLVCQA
+219 KAELIDELMSNNLLA
-234 EHDIAVQNG
+234 EMAITRENNKLEDMQTQ
-243 ILDIHSAKIADA
+243 IADSD
-255 EKVANKKSKLVELES
+255 KVSSKRAKLIELES
-270 QLESKVRT
+270 QLETKIRS
-278 LKKEIRFY
+278 LKKEITFY

-295 RQGIDHDFKNE
+295 RQGIDHDFKDSVLDDRE
-306 TVTDRQSKEQEITD
+306 TKQTEVSD
-320 ALVKIED
+320 ALVKIEEEILAINNRVN
-327 EITTI
+327 EIT
-332 NTRITE
+332 E
-338 ITAINKEITAINTKI
+338 INKEITAINTKI
-353 TELNSDIRSW
+353 TEYNSDIRSW
-363 NSSICTLEQEIKN
+363 NNSIRTLELEIEG
-376 LKKNTTVI
+376 LMKNTTVI
-384 DESNEDLSV
+384 DSRKGDLDL
-393 LNSQLSVQQK
+393 LNTQLGVQQK
-403 HKEELANERS
+403 HKEELANERQ

-483 KSRLD
+483 KMRID

-506 TNLLILDEVF
+506 TNLLIMDEVF
-516 DSSLDTSGNDN
+516 DSSLDVGGTEEF
-527 LMDILSNITD
+527 LKILEGLTGDTNTFI
-537 GNIFVIS
+537 IS
-544 HKGDQLYDKFHSVIK
+544 HKGDQLFDKFHSIIK
-559 FEKHSN
+559 FEKHAN
-565 FSVIKQEKQEKV
+565 FSRIAA

>member
-1 MILFKTVRWQNMLS
+1 MILFKTIRWQNMLS

-56 FRNINKPQLVNSM
+56 FRNINKPQLLNSM
-69 TQKKLVVECEFMVG
+69 TQKNLVVECEFMVG
-83 SKHFCVKRGIKPQ
+83 SKHFRVKRGIKPQ

-176 KITTNKSAITDTDY
+176 KIVINKAAITDTDY

-195 ENKVEMTLKHINS
+195 ENKIELTQKHIDS
-208 LKTNNDHLIRQ
+208 LKTNNDHLIKQ
-219 KDEMIKEIDTLVCQA
+219 KQELIDELMGEILLTEMALTRENNKLKEM
-234 EHDIAVQNG
+234 
-243 ILDIHSAKIADA
+243 LDQITDA
-255 EKVANKKSKLVELES
+255 EKVNAKLTKLVELEN
-270 QLESKVRT
+270 QLETKVRN
-278 LKKEIRFY
+278 LRKEIDFY

-295 RQGIDHDFKNE
+295 RQGIDHNFKNE
-306 TVTDRQSKEQEITD
+306 TIDDRANKKQEVTD

-327 EITTI
+327 EILAI
-332 NTRITE
+332 NKRVNE
-338 ITAINKEITAINTKI
+338 ISEINKEITAINTKI
-353 TELNSDIRSW
+353 TELNFDIRSW
-363 NSSICTLEQEIKN
+363 NNSIRTLETEIDG
-376 LKKNTTVI
+376 LEKNTGVI
-384 DESNEDLSV
+384 DESKEDLSV
-393 LNSQLSVQQK
+393 LNSQLGVQQK
-403 HKEELANERS
+403 YKEELANERQ

-483 KSRLD
+483 KMRID

-506 TNLLILDEVF
+506 TNLLIMDEVF
-516 DSSLDTSGNDN
+516 DSSLDVGGTEEF
-527 LMDILSNITD
+527 LKILEGLTAETNTFI
-537 GNIFVIS
+537 IS
-544 HKGDQLYDKFHSVIK
+544 HKGDQLFDKFHSVIK
-559 FEKHSN
+559 FEKHAN
-565 FSVIKQEKQEKV
+565 FSRIAA

>member
-1 MILFKTVRWQNMLS
+1 MILFKTIRWQNMLS

-69 TQKKLVVECEFMVG
+69 TQKNLVVECEFMVG

-176 KITTNKSAITDTDY
+176 KIATNKASISEADY

-195 ENKVEMTLKHINS
+195 ENKIELTNKHINS
-208 LKTNNDHLIRQ
+208 LKTNNDHLIKQ
-219 KDEMIKEIDTLVCQA
+219 KQELIDGLMSEILLTEMTISRENSKLASNQ
-234 EHDIAVQNG
+234 
-243 ILDIHSAKIADA
+243 ILIADS
-255 EKVANKKSKLVELES
+255 EKVNSKRTKLIELEN
-270 QLESKVRT
+270 QLESKIRT
-278 LKKEIRFY
+278 LKKEITFY

-306 TVTDRQSKEQEITD
+306 TISEREIKQNEVTD
-320 ALVKIED
+320 ALSKIETEINAIND
-327 EITTI
+327 RVNEITV
-332 NTRITE
+332 
-338 ITAINKEITAINTKI
+338 INKEITAINTKI

-363 NSSICTLEQEIKN
+363 NNSIKTLQTEIDG
-376 LKKNTTVI
+376 LEKNTEVI
-384 DESNEDLSV
+384 DESKGDLDLLS
-393 LNSQLSVQQK
+393 NQLVGQQK
-403 HKEELANERS
+403 HKEELANERQ

-464 KIKSR
+464 TIRSR
-469 FRDEFSYASFSEGE
+469 YRDDFSYASFSEGE
-483 KSRLD
+483 KMRID
-488 LALMF
+488 LSLMF

-506 TNLLILDEVF
+506 TNLLIMDEVF
-516 DSSLDTSGNDN
+516 DSSLDVGGTEEF
-527 LMDILSNITD
+527 LKILEGLTGETNT
-537 GNIFVIS
+537 FVIS

-559 FEKHSN
+559 FEKHAN
-565 FSVIKQEKQEKV
+565 FSRIAT

>member
-1 MILFKTVRWQNMLS
+1 MILFKAIRWQNMLS

-56 FRNINKPQLVNSM
+56 FRNINKPQLLNSI
-69 TQKKLVVECEFMVG
+69 TQKNLVVECEFMVG
-83 SKHFCVKRGIKPQ
+83 SKHFRVKRGIKPAV
-96 IFEIYQNGEMI
+96 FEIYQNGEMI

-116 QEYLEKSILKLSFKS
+116 QDYLEKNILKLSFKS

-167 TTMNNLLKE
+167 TTMNNILKE
-176 KITTNKSAITDTDY
+176 KMATNKGAITEVDY

-195 ENKVEMTLKHINS
+195 ENKIELTQKHIDS
-208 LKTNNDHLIRQ
+208 LKTNNDHLIKQ
-219 KDEMIKEIDTLVCQA
+219 KQELIEEISS
-234 EHDIAVQNG
+234 H
-243 ILDIHSAKIADA
+243 ILIADMA
-255 EKVANKKSKLVELES
+255 IKKQNDLLEEKMVSVADSEKVASKRSKLVELES
-270 QLESKVRT
+270 QLETKIRN
-278 LKKEIRFY
+278 LKKEVSFY

-306 TVTDRQSKEQEITD
+306 TISDRENKQQEVTD
-320 ALVKIED
+320 ALQKIEA
-327 EITTI
+327 EILAI
-332 NTRITE
+332 NERVNQIAT
-338 ITAINKEITAINTKI
+338 INKEITAINTKI

-363 NSSICTLEQEIKN
+363 NNNIRILEQEIEN
-376 LKKNTTVI
+376 LKNNTTVI
-384 DESNEDLSV
+384 DSSTTDLSL
-393 LNSQLSVQQK
+393 LNSQLVAQQK
-403 HKEELANERS
+403 RKEDLANERQ
-413 VIEVAGVLLKDSGI
+413 VIEVAGVLLKDTGI

-483 KSRLD
+483 KMRID

-506 TNLLILDEVF
+506 TNLLIMDEVF
-516 DSSLDTSGNDN
+516 DSSLDVGGTEEF
-527 LMDILSNITD
+527 LKILEGLTGDTNTFI
-537 GNIFVIS
+537 IS

-559 FEKHSN
+559 FEKHAN
-565 FSVIKQEKQEKV
+565 FSRIAA